1 MEVHAFQGEI
11 STGMKLTKNNIVE
24 AQDLTGAQGPLSR
37 QASDFLFP
45 MRQYSSGVLRC
56 SWPASTMQAKE
67 SKRSRDRDRV
77 KWDEENLNDIES
89 TKPVREKITEPK
101 TPYHSMI
108 DEDDG
113 PVSPKKIIEESVDK
127 SAHADAIKT
136 ALMEAVSSGIL
147 SVRDHLESC
156 SNEEEEEEGEVAI
169 KQGTDFE
176 EQRKAHYDEFRKMKE
191 LRQRGTPSHDG
202 DEEGND
208 KGSRDKPGRPVYS
221 RRPPPA
227 ASIAA
232 LADADDDEL
241 GGGRTP
247 EPPCGTVRPAGTPS
261 ASAMAA
267 HPFPLPFP
275 FPFLLQCTSILCGAD
290 TDDLWLASGNAQSS
304 AAVRSRLLAAER
316 EEAKAVLSL
325 FLRQKGLRSIL
336 AARIVNKADGFIEH
350 LVSKLHII
358 YRPRYAEGRELS
370 TPEIR
375 DALIPYL
382 EALSKEHGDGLV
394 EVVENFPDPF
404 AMEREALSSSMAL
417 THTSSNKHKAIA
429 RVSTPTS
436 GGALPELVVY
446 LLDLGMDHE
455 EIKNV
460 VRKFPAFAYYNVDRK
475 IKPLVALLLELGVP
489 RSNIPGI
496 IKKRPQLCGISLS
509 DNLKPMMTYLEN
521 IGINKDQWSKVLSR
535 FPALLTYSR
544 QKVEKTV
551 SFLTE
556 LGVPKENIGKI
567 LTRCPHIM
575 SYSVNDNLRPTA
587 EYFQSIGADA
597 ASLIQKSPQA
607 FGLNI
612 EAKLKPITEFF
623 LERDFTIEEIGTMAN
638 RFGIIH
644 TLSMED
650 NLLPKYEYFLTMGY
664 PRNELVKFP
673 QYFGY
678 SLEQRI
684 KPRYARMIDCGVR
697 LILNQLL
704 SVSDSRFEDIL
715 RKRMDGI

>member
-1 MEVHAFQGEI
+1 MTSLKAPASLNRRVTPCHPRGCQRLPPWRLILSPSFPSSSCRLCI
-11 STGMKLTKNNIVE
+11 LI
-24 AQDLTGAQGPLSR
+24 SR
-37 QASDFLFP
+37 QLTICNAQS
-45 MRQYSSGVLRC
+45 Y
-56 SWPASTMQAKE
+56 
-67 SKRSRDRDRV
+67 
-77 KWDEENLNDIES
+77 
-89 TKPVREKITEPK
+89 
-101 TPYHSMI
+101 
-108 DEDDG
+108 
-113 PVSPKKIIEESVDK
+113 
-127 SAHADAIKT
+127 
-136 ALMEAVSSGIL
+136 
-147 SVRDHLESC
+147 
-156 SNEEEEEEGEVAI
+156 
-169 KQGTDFE
+169 
-176 EQRKAHYDEFRKMKE
+176 
-191 LRQRGTPSHDG
+191 
-202 DEEGND
+202 
-208 KGSRDKPGRPVYS
+208 
-221 RRPPPA
+221 
-227 ASIAA
+227 
-232 LADADDDEL
+232 
-241 GGGRTP
+241 
-247 EPPCGTVRPAGTPS
+247 
-261 ASAMAA
+261 
-267 HPFPLPFP
+267 
-275 FPFLLQCTSILCGAD
+275 
-290 TDDLWLASGNAQSS
+290 TDDLWLASGSAQSS
-304 AAVRSRLLAAER
+304 TAVRSRLLAAER

-350 LVSKLHII
+350 LVSKLHVT
-358 YRPRYAEGRELS
+358 YRSRYAEGRELS

-404 AMEREALSSSMAL
+404 AMEREAMSSSMPL
-417 THTSSNKHKAIA
+417 TPTSSNKHKAIA

-446 LLDLGMDHE
+446 LLDLGMEHE

-489 RSNIPGI
+489 RSSIPGI
-496 IKKRPQLCGISLS
+496 IKKRPQLCGISMS

-521 IGINKDQWSKVLSR
+521 IGVNKDQWSKVLSR

-544 QKVEKTV
+544 QKVETTV

-556 LGVPKENIGKI
+556 LGVPKENVGKI

-575 SYSVNDNLRPTA
+575 SYSVSDNLRPTA

-623 LERDFTIEEIGTMAN
+623 LERDFSIEEIGIMVN

-704 SVSDSRFEDIL
+704 SVTDSRFEDIL
-715 RKRMDGI
+715 QKRMDGI

>member
-1 MEVHAFQGEI
+1 MGFV
-11 STGMKLTKNNIVE
+11 
-24 AQDLTGAQGPLSR
+24 R
-37 QASDFLFP
+37 YQAS
-45 MRQYSSGVLRC
+45 VLRC
-56 SWPASTMQAKE
+56 SRPASTMQAKE
-67 SKRSRDRDRV
+67 SKKSRDRDRV
-77 KWDEENLNDIES
+77 KWNEENLNDIES

-113 PVSPKKIIEESVDK
+113 PVSPKKSIEESVDK

-136 ALMEAVSSGIL
+136 ALMEAVSSGKL
-147 SVRDHLESC
+147 SAGEHLESC
-156 SNEEEEEEGEVAI
+156 SNEEEEKEVAI

-191 LRQRGTPSHDG
+191 LRQRGTPSHEG
-202 DEEGND
+202 DEVLGQYQ
-208 KGSRDKPGRPVYS
+208 DKPGHSRYS
-221 RRPPPA
+221 RRRPPPA
-227 ASIAA
+227 APVAA
-232 LADADDDEL
+232 LAVAADDDEL

-247 EPPCGTVRPAGTPS
+247 EQPPRGTVRPAGTPS

-267 HPFPLPFP
+267 HPFPLPF
-275 FPFLLQCTSILCGAD
+275 LLQIRMIC
-290 TDDLWLASGNAQSS
+290 ASGNAQSS

-336 AARIVNKADGFIEH
+336 AARIANKADGFIEH
-350 LVSKLHII
+350 LVSKLHIT
-358 YRPRYAEGRELS
+358 YRSRYAEGRELS

-404 AMEREALSSSMAL
+404 AMEREALSSSMVL
-417 THTSSNKHKAIA
+417 TPTSSNKHKAIA
-429 RVSTPTS
+429 RVSAPTS

-544 QKVEKTV
+544 QKVETTV

-623 LERDFTIEEIGTMAN
+623 LERDFTMEEIGTMAN